1 MRKTDYAEKIAGT
14 VGLAVAVPASRA
26 EKKGRCFSALEV
38 AFDGVVLAGAQ

>member
-1 MRKTDYAEKIAGT
+1 MRKTDEAGKIAGT

-38 AFDGVVLAGAQ
+38 ASDSVVVAVAQ